1 MKVLIT
7 GGAGFVGTNLIKQLL
22 KEGHSVVSVDNYYT
36 GLKSNHQEGAQYIEF
51 DIRNIDDYSVWG
63 EFDVVYHL
71 AAIARIQPSFK
82 EPYDYFTTNANATF
96 KIAKYCSEKNI
107 PVVFAGSSSHHSGKF
122 KNPYTFSKDV
132 SEDIIQ
138 LFQEHYGLK
147 ASIAR
152 FYNVYGPYHLKEGGY
167 CTVIGKWEKAYEEN
181 KPLTIYGTGEKR
193 RDFTHID
200 DIVNALILIN
210 EKQAWGLIF
219 ELGRGKNYSIN
230 EIASLYDTNI
240 IYEDNKPGEA
250 QITLCMDTLAK
261 EVLGWEAKINIE
273 DYIKV
278 YLSEYR
284 FIES

>member
-1 MKVLIT
+1 MKILVT

-22 KEGHSVVSVDNYYT
+22 KEGHQVISVDNYHT
-36 GLKSNHQEGAQYIEF
+36 GLKSNHQPGAQYVEF
-51 DIRNIDDYSVWG
+51 DIRNIDDYSSWG

-107 PVVFAGSSSHHSGKF
+107 PLVFAGSSSHWSGKF

-132 SEDIIQ
+132 SEEIIQ
-138 LFQEHYGLK
+138 LFQKHYGLK

-167 CTVIGKWEKAYEEN
+167 CTVIGKWEKCIEEQ
-181 KPLTIYGTGEKR
+181 KSLTIYGNGNKR

-200 DIVNALILIN
+200 DIVSALILIN
-210 EKQAWGLIF
+210 EKQAWGHMF
-219 ELGRGKNYSIN
+219 ELGRGKNYSIK
-230 EIASLYDTNI
+230 EIASMFQTDI
-240 IYEDNKPGEA
+240 IYEADKPGEA
-250 QITLCMDTLAK
+250 DITLCTDTVAK
-261 EVLGWEAKINIE
+261 EILGWEAKLDIS
-273 DYIKV
+273 DYINN
-278 YLSEYR
+278 YLA
-284 FIES
+284 